1 MPPVTP
7 KRIRAIRTFCLPAG
21 RGPERERLAA
31 RGSERRL
38 LLVVVLDLA
47 LGDFLQG
54 HGQVVLRA
62 RLDERRRRLLE
73 AEALAELVVVVV
85 DLASALRGDD
95 DERVARVHVVEQAVD
110 SGLDHGRAM
119 VPARAN
125 SRSTSARRACVA
137 RSTSSFRTM

>member
-7 KRIRAIRTFCLPAG
+7 KRIRAIRTFCLAG
-21 RGPERERLAA
+21 FFGPER
-31 RGSERRL
+31 ERRL

-47 LGDFLQG
+47 LGDLFQG

-62 RLDERRRRLLE
+62 RLHERGRRLLE

-85 DLASALRGDD
+85 DLTGPLGGDD

-110 SGLDHGRAM
+110 AGLDHGRAM
-119 VPARAN
+119 VPASTS
-125 SRSTSARRACVA
+125 SRSTRARRASVA